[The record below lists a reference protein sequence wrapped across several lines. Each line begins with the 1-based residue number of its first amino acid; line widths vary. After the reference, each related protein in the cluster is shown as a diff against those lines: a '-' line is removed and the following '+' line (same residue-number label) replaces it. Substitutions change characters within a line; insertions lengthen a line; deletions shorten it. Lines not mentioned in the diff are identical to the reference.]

1 MSLFMEENQI
11 CFPICDVA
19 NQRQKEWPA
28 QLSPTHAYVKSSW
41 TNEYGSLKHHY
52 SFSGV
57 QAVGISGS
65 TFPLLILLTL
75 TGHSQGKMI
84 RHS

>member
-1 MSLFMEENQI
+1 MS
-11 CFPICDVA
+11 
-19 NQRQKEWPA
+19 QKERQA
-28 QLSPTHAYVKSSW
+28 QFCPNHECVKPSWIDEYDSS
-41 TNEYGSLKHHY
+41 KHHY

-65 TFPLLILLTL
+65 TFLLLILMTSLHKS
-75 TGHSQGKMI
+75 GHSQGKMI